1 MPGLTPEQRRDNFEP
16 IYFGFT
22 EEQALREAS
31 RCLECGCHDYYD
43 CRLIRYA
50 NAFDIDPER
59 FAGEMH
65 KREDVTVASEVIVH
79 NPDKC
84 VLCGLCYRICDQEVG
99 KTFLGLYNRG
109 FSTVVNPMVPDE
121 ARTFCASCLKCVEAC
136 PTGAM
141 KSIPAVERV
150 TQIL

>member
-1 MPGLTPEQRRDNFEP
+1 MIMDIFHKLH
-16 IYFGFT
+16 
-22 EEQALREAS
+22 EEQGKTIVLIT
-31 RCLECGCHDYYD
+31 HD
-43 CRLIRYA
+43 
-50 NAFDIDPER
+50 
-59 FAGEMH
+59 
-65 KREDVTVASEVIVH
+65 
-79 NPDKC
+79 PDKC

-121 ARTFCASCLKCVEAC
+121 ARVFCASCLKCVEAC

-141 KSIPAVERV
+141 QSVPAVERV